1 MDATSDSDSDDHGVN
16 TQPLNKE
23 DAANLN
29 QAANEVYATLVPL
42 SPKSDL
48 PTIHLNKLVFIV
60 GRDKCQVDGMI
71 NAKFVSRRHFYI
83 ERDGENTFIKNL
95 SHYSTY
101 VNEKKVGNGQRRPL
115 PQDAIIGF
123 SEDDKSYKFMRKDY
137 GQGVDYLGFPAQI
150 RDKYVV
156 GKFMPVGSS
165 VSGNH

>member
-48 PTIHLNKLVFIV
+48 PTIHLNKLVFTV
-60 GRDKCQVDGMI
+60 GRDKCQVDGII

-137 GQGVDYLGFPAQI
+137 GQGVNYLGFPAQI
-150 RDKYVV
+150 RDKYVI
-156 GKFMPVGSS
+156 GKFMPVGSR
-165 VSGNH
+165 VSGNL